1 MVLLTLGLLMALKE
15 LITNDNGRLSTSA
28 FIQFLGAVLMVG
40 ILVYAVWLDRAYV
53 GELFTTFAIFCAG
66 GAATKG
72 FANVLNNRGREE

>member
-1 MVLLTLGLLMALKE
+1 MALKE

-40 ILVYAVWLDRAYV
+40 ILVYAVRLDRAYV

-72 FANVLNNRGREE
+72 FANVLNNRGREEWCFT